1 MQTVCA
7 SIDIAMVI
15 GVVNARRRAGDLQ
28 LDAEAEIRE
37 NGVAENGVIDVP
49 GV

>member
-1 MQTVCA
+1 M
-7 SIDIAMVI
+7 DI
-15 GVVNARRRAGDLQ
+15 GVVNAIGRADDLQ

-37 NGVAENGVIDVP
+37 NGVAENGVVDVP